1 MTFLGFIVA
10 VLIIG
15 GIFYAWYAYAG
26 RTRENDDAQGRN
38 ETAFGA
44 GRMRTSTAMETGTIG
59 ELPEGEQ
66 DKYVE
71 GTAVNSGNIPRNVLN
86 PDHGYNVE
94 TGTIGDVDDEP
105 QGLSAYPDE
114 ANALANVGDF
124 KNATESSLNLLPQTQ
139 GNEQGEQSGTAGMDT
154 ATAANSLN
162 AGAQTMGNNIHTTGD
177 TAGSATGQTS
187 VADNTKNAA
196 KDLTSAIH
204 QAFREEF
211 YHMDDN
217 DKTH

>member
-26 RTRENDDAQGRN
+26 RTRQNDDAQGRN
-38 ETAFGA
+38 ATAQGA

-59 ELPEGEQ
+59 ELPEGKQ

-71 GTAVNSGNIPRNVLN
+71 GNAVNSGNIPRNVLN

-94 TGTIGDVDDEP
+94 TGTIGDVEQP
-105 QGLSAYPDE
+105 VGAKGLAE
-114 ANALANVGDF
+114 GDTT
-124 KNATESSLNLLPQTQ
+124 NATKT
-139 GNEQGEQSGTAGMDT
+139 G
-154 ATAANSLN
+154 
-162 AGAQTMGNNIHTTGD
+162 GAE
-177 TAGSATGQTS
+177 
-187 VADNTKNAA
+187 
-196 KDLTSAIH
+196 DLTSAIH

-211 YHMDDN
+211 YQIDDK